1 MRTGQSLALGRR
13 WPPSPGAGAAHG
25 GAEEEIDHQHHHEE
39 DSESDVE
46 VEEPD
51 WAPGQVQS
59 ASQSRALSTDSSTN
73 IKKEAISTEESW
85 TRASGSEGAV
95 ARERA
100 WGKARVSGLAGH
112 VAGEHSPAAEMMT

>member
-1 MRTGQSLALGRR
+1 M
-13 WPPSPGAGAAHG
+13 
-25 GAEEEIDHQHHHEE
+25 
-39 DSESDVE
+39 
-46 VEEPD
+46 
-51 WAPGQVQS
+51 QS

-85 TRASGSEGAV
+85 TRASGSVGAV

-100 WGKARVSGLAGH
+100 WGKARVSGMAGH